1 MKMACDQGVQEIEE
15 EQKTEEKIEEKKE
28 SVTMSSKWY
37 KRKCPSLKWMRMM
50 PKAVISRR

>member
-1 MKMACDQGVQEIEE
+1 MACDQGVQEIEE